1 MFYEDR
7 DILSCLGSLL
17 ILKAHMGSSCTVSRE
32 YLSLQLNLVSKIHE
46 HSLKVPLNLIVSF
59 LFFPKTMVI
68 LLQKVKDNFTT
79 STVRKLSLNG
89 MACIATGEW
98 GNHKTL

>member
-1 MFYEDR
+1 MKVGFGRMHRVRLE
-7 DILSCLGSLL
+7 GSLGG
-17 ILKAHMGSSCTVSRE
+17 I
-32 YLSLQLNLVSKIHE
+32 
-46 HSLKVPLNLIVSF
+46 SF